1 MATLHSIHVLT
12 EDEFLER
19 IDAIEASL
27 DAVCREGMLTTFD
40 ERELYYRWY
49 PTENSIGTVVL
60 VHGLSEF
67 TEKFYELSWYLREQ
81 GYNVLVYDQ
90 RGHGRSSRLTEPDS
104 VLHVDRFDDYANDLD
119 RMITQVAL
127 PLSDGMPLYLLGHS
141 MGGAVVCLYLATVPE
156 PPVKKAVLSAPL
168 MIPRLKSM
176 PIWLAKLGTAY
187 EWRKT
192 GRSDIASMLSHPF
205 NPNALFEN
213 SPDASRA
220 RFERNLQYRRDHPRN
235 QTVMKSIG
243 WNHEA
248 LYVHRRLLS
257 KAFTDAIRTPILLI
271 SAEADGMVKT
281 KPHRRFAAQ
290 CACCRLHTIAGAK
303 HSLFTGEPAVYEE
316 FLTQALNF
324 FREPV

>member
-1 MATLHSIHVLT
+1 MATPHPIHILT
-12 EDEFLER
+12 EDEFLDR

-49 PTENSIGTVVL
+49 PTENSVGTVVL

-81 GYNVLVYDQ
+81 GYSVLVYDQ
-90 RGHGRSSRLTEPDS
+90 RGHGRSSRLTEPS
-104 VLHVDRFDDYANDLD
+104 NVLHVDRFDDYAEDLNG
-119 RMITQVAL
+119 MVTQVAV
-127 PLSDGMPLYLLGHS
+127 PFSDGKPLYLLGHS
-141 MGGAVVCLYLATVPE
+141 MGGAVVCLYLAAHPDT
-156 PPVKKAVLSAPL
+156 PVQKAVLSAPL
-168 MIPRLKSM
+168 MIPHLKSM
-176 PIWLAKLGTAY
+176 PMWLARLGTAY
-187 EWRKT
+187 EWRKA
-192 GRSDIASMLSHPF
+192 GRGDVASMLSHPF

-243 WNHEA
+243 WNREA
-248 LYVHRRLLS
+248 LYIHRRLLS
-257 KAFTDAIRTPILLI
+257 KSLADAIRTPLLLI
-271 SAEADGMVKT
+271 SAEADTVVKT

-290 CACCRLHTIAGAK
+290 CACCRLYAVADAK
-303 HSLFTGEPAVYEE
+303 HCLFTGEPAVYEE
-316 FLTQALNF
+316 FLTQTLTF
-324 FREPV
+324 FRDPV